1 MIKRIILA
9 LGALAI
15 AGASVAQQSY
25 ALRKTDIRAA
35 YFHLNGDHLPTGL
48 GYSATAPHVWF
59 NVDSNTALKPSGWN
73 IYNPLAAGML
83 TNQSSIFFSAIY
95 ADTPAIPVGGGLE
108 LTKRMAGYW
117 WLDVAGLTDEEMGQ
131 LDVGLLQVTTPNL
144 QVAPGDR
151 ERLRRFVDKGGVLWI
166 DLAFGS
172 FDQANGSVVP
182 FRINYPGSPNANP
195 QWDLQSPL
203 LRYPNTLTNNEIQT
217 LATGPT
223 YGTEPIFRGNIDPV
237 DLSVEGAASVSP
249 LLNSLVGVTG
259 GYSHL
264 KPVTAAAGS
273 PTAMLGRIGDGYV
286 VVTSRGAS
294 EMASRTSTST
304 NRRFFAAD
312 PNGQLGRTGA
322 ATLEASAAIKFAVN
336 VISLAA
342 ESSQNGGGSRRN
354 FGSFIDV
361 GAPLLQTWNAMYG
374 TGSTYTADTTDNR
387 PPVIYKG
394 LTVAVADNRV
404 VVFDAD
410 PKSDADGDGNTD
422 DGLADLS
429 LGEDRD
435 LVWASSVFPGKISS
449 AVCAEVPSAAT
460 LGRRDLVLVA
470 TENGQL
476 AVLTLFDNNR
486 RLRAGLAIA
495 PDALLT
501 PGLGGSPSL
510 VAGEWPVAPTV
521 HEGVAYVADTVN
533 SSGQDVGRIWQVD
546 LRTLL
551 PVQSPVTAN
560 NFIFGGTA
568 AAIQR
573 ISGSPTVGYI
583 PIMDN
588 SGGLDKVVYAPLKEQ
603 TTPQA
608 NAGFISVWAGA
619 KGERPSSVSESGGVV
634 AITTR
639 AATQGGLPIYL
650 SAAAGDPL
658 GFRLSIIRTDGTVLT
673 AAQMAA
679 LFTGAVTQSN
689 GTVSMT
695 LNPMVAWP
703 PVGVDPDNGVRVD
716 YSIDWGAAFPSLT
729 AGIERGRL
737 NFPSPTGIQRS
748 VVGGIALSPTGT
760 IYATVS
766 TQNSAPASFSVN
778 DYNGSLFAIR
788 EEGRGQFRCAWKW
801 DLYPQHSF
809 SNAGTSTTVQS
820 VLADNDP
827 VQNLTVPAGPTTI
840 NLNFVLGGGY
850 RLATFQGA
858 PVIRNGEVYVS
869 VSGYKRSLGAF
880 SVPAGALLC
889 FSDDASTREIRVG
902 RRLSQNAIVV
912 QPDMA
917 RSTDPSNPTTFSSL
931 PPERVRV
938 EKEEGQVGGIIR
950 LDNLFTAQR
959 GQITDSIS
967 VSQPI
972 IIRQDGQQDLIIDPS
987 QQGDRW
993 NPLKWYTIMHG
1004 TQLTSTALGTGN
1016 TVFVSGKSYL
1026 PPILNGVFPGDPR
1039 FREEA
1044 IVMALKTDIDPGL
1057 AKRPNDSG
1065 AFTTVAANFQPQEI
1079 IADQARPYLR
1089 QVISMD
1095 YVRASN
1101 AFSATEASLNSIRP
1115 SQVYVWPQTP
1125 RNSTSAGQISFEDFI
1140 VRVNQCVLKTS
1151 GTVSGTFAPNSFGVV
1166 AGDGVLAAW
1175 NNERIYGFK
1184 RANTWVADEGRIA
1197 LLDPSGNPLFDSSK
1211 AILSGNTGG
1220 STAAVNLRQ
1229 LGRPTRIYP
1238 ISGSSDVLVVDSDK
1252 SQIFRMNPSGVVG
1265 RVLQSISLDP
1275 TFVPSGYKS
1284 NESLEFSNPRDAWTW
1299 VSQET
1304 PVASGGNNRF
1314 SNPQAQEYW
1323 IHYLVADQGNGR
1335 LIEVVDRYAQDAAT
1349 GRITSRLSEGTLLWH
1364 SPTEVSGQGWNY
1376 NSFTRI
1382 QVGNRF
1388 AIVAGVGGKAPTR
1401 RDAGEGG
1408 SGVGDL
1414 TPTNNRTSQAGNGGI
1429 VIFDPTFTGGYRVFS
1444 TFSTPAVDHTMQ
1456 WDFTTGT
1463 WSVNAAAD
1471 IVAKERVMSNLQS
1484 VTASLIQ
1491 GVGTPV
1497 YTIMI
1502 ADSTGVYEVLADTAN
1517 PTSLSARWMLP
1528 SWAYTSMRRP
1538 ASAAG
1543 VVAANNPI
1551 KFFPTYARR
1560 IDDDNVMIVNGYN
1573 GITLGNA
1580 PFDGEVIQVDGSFG
1594 TGAVGDIDNPG
1605 FSLFAHNLGFNFKSI
1620 KLLFG
1625 PVEGTR
1631 GLSLPVFA
1639 DRR

>member
-1 MIKRIILA
+1 MIKRITLA

-15 AGASVAQQSY
+15 AGASLAQQSY
-25 ALRKTDIRAA
+25 AMRKTDIRAA
-35 YFHLNGDHLPTGL
+35 YFHLNGDHLPVGL
-48 GYSATAPHVWF
+48 QYSATAPHVWF
-59 NVDSNTALKPSGWN
+59 NVDSNFSLKPAGWN
-73 IYNPLAAGML
+73 IYNPLAPGVL
-83 TNQSSIFFSAIY
+83 TTEAASFFSTIY
-95 ADTPAIPVGGGLE
+95 ADTPAVGTE
-108 LTKRMAGYW
+108 QTKRMAGYW
-117 WLDVAGLTDEEMGQ
+117 WVDVAGLTDEDMGL

-144 QVAPGDR
+144 QVRPGDR

-172 FDQANGSVVP
+172 LDQANGSVFP
-182 FRINYPGSPNANP
+182 FRMNYPGSPNANP

-203 LRYPNTLTNNEIQT
+203 LRYPNSLTNNEIQT
-217 LATGPT
+217 LAIGPT
-223 YGTEPIFRGNIDPV
+223 YGTEPIFRGNIEPV
-237 DLSVEGAASVSP
+237 DLSVEGAASISP
-249 LLNSLVGVTG
+249 LLNSIVGVTG
-259 GYSHL
+259 SYSQL

-273 PTAMLGRIGDGYV
+273 PTAMLGRVGDGYV
-286 VVTSRGAS
+286 VITSRGTS
-294 EMASRTSTST
+294 EMASRTSSST

-312 PNGQLGRTGA
+312 PTGQLGRSGA
-322 ATLEASAAIKFAVN
+322 ASLEASAAIKFAVN

-361 GAPLLQTWNAMYG
+361 GAPLLQTWNAAYG
-374 TGSTYTADTTDNR
+374 AGSTYTADATDNR
-387 PPVIYKG
+387 APVIYKG

-404 VVFDAD
+404 VVLDGD
-410 PKSDADGDGNTD
+410 PRTDADGDGNPD
-422 DGLADLS
+422 DGTPDLS

-435 LVWASSVFPGKISS
+435 LVWASSVFPGRISS
-449 AVCAEVPSAAT
+449 AVCVEVPSAAT
-460 LGRRDLVLVA
+460 LALRDLVLVT

-476 AVLTLFDNNR
+476 AIFSLFDNNR
-486 RLRAGLAIA
+486 RLRSGLAIA

-501 PGLGGSPSL
+501 AGAGGAASL

-521 HEGVAYVADTVN
+521 HEGIAYVADTVN
-533 SSGQDVGRIWQVD
+533 SAGQDVGRIWQVD
-546 LRTLL
+546 LRTLSV
-551 PVQSPVTAN
+551 VQSPITST
-560 NFIFGGTA
+560 NFVFGGTA
-568 AAIQR
+568 SSIQR
-573 ISGSPTVGYI
+573 ISGSLTVGYI

-588 SGGLDKVVYAPLKEQ
+588 SGGLDRVVYAPLKEQ
-603 TTPQA
+603 PSPQA
-608 NAGFISVWAGA
+608 NAGVLSLWAGS

-634 AITTR
+634 SIQTR
-639 AATQGGLPIYL
+639 AASQGGLPVYL
-650 SAAAGDPL
+650 SAATGDPL
-658 GFRLSIIRTDGTVLT
+658 GFRIAITRNDGTVFT
-673 AAQMAA
+673 AAQLAA

-689 GTVSMT
+689 GTVSLT
-695 LNPMVAWP
+695 LNPMVTWP
-703 PVGVDPDNGVRVD
+703 PANVDPDNGVRVD
-716 YSIDWGAAFPSLT
+716 YTIDWGAAFPSLT
-729 AGIERGRL
+729 AALERGRL
-737 NFPSPTGIQRS
+737 NFPSPTGLQRT

-760 IYATVS
+760 MYATVS
-766 TQNSAPASFSVN
+766 TQNAAPAAFNVN

-788 EEGRGQFRCAWKW
+788 EEGRGQFRCPWKW

-809 SNAGTSTTVQS
+809 SNNGTSTTVQS

-827 VQNLTVPAGPTTI
+827 VQNLTVPVGAGSI

-869 VSGYKRSLGAF
+869 VSGYKRSVGPF

-889 FSDDASTREIRVG
+889 FADDASTREIRVG
-902 RRLSQNAIVV
+902 RRLGPNAIVV

-917 RSTDPSNPTTFSSL
+917 RSSDPSNPTTFSSL
-931 PPERVRV
+931 PPDRVRV

-959 GQITDSIS
+959 GQITDAIS
-967 VSQPI
+967 VSQPVI
-972 IIRQDGQQDLIIDPS
+972 VRQDGQQDLIIDPS

-993 NPLKWYTIMHG
+993 NPLKWYTILHG

-1026 PPILNGVFPGDPR
+1026 PPILNGVFPGDPA

-1044 IVMALKTDIDPGL
+1044 VVFALRTDIDPGQ
-1057 AKRPNDSG
+1057 AKRPSDTG
-1065 AFTTVAANFQPQEI
+1065 AFTTNPAAFQPLEI
-1079 IADQARPYLR
+1079 VADQARPYLR

-1095 YVRASN
+1095 YVRAANS
-1101 AFSATEASLNSIRP
+1101 FTATEASLNRIRP
-1115 SQVYVWPQTP
+1115 SQLFVWPQTP
-1125 RNSTSAGQISFEDFI
+1125 RNSTDQGQLSFEDFV

-1151 GTVSGTFAPNSFGVV
+1151 GTTSVGFAPSSFGVV

-1175 NNERIYGFK
+1175 NNERVYGFK

-1211 AILSGNTGG
+1211 AVLSGATGGNTG
-1220 STAAVNLRQ
+1220 AINLRQ

-1238 ISGSSDVLVVDSDK
+1238 ISNSSDVLVVDSDK
-1252 SQIFRMNPSGVVG
+1252 NLIFRMSPSGVVG
-1265 RVLQSISLDP
+1265 RALGSMSLDSA
-1275 TFVPSGYKS
+1275 FVPNGYKA

-1299 VSQET
+1299 VTQET
-1304 PVASGGNNRF
+1304 PVGSGGNNRF
-1314 SNPQAQEYW
+1314 SVAQAQEYW

-1335 LIEVVDRYAQDAAT
+1335 LIELVDRYGQDPTT
-1349 GRITSRLSEGTLLWH
+1349 GRITGRLSEGTLLWH
-1364 SPTEVSGQGWNY
+1364 SPSEVSGAGWGY
-1376 NSFTRI
+1376 NSFTRL

-1388 AIVAGVGGKAPTR
+1388 VIVAGVGGKAPTR
-1401 RDAGEGG
+1401 RDSGEGATG
-1408 SGVGDL
+1408 IGD
-1414 TPTNNRTSQAGNGGI
+1414 TAPTNSRTEQSGNGGV
-1429 VIFDPTFTGGYRVFS
+1429 VIFDANLTGGYRVFS
-1444 TFSTPAVDHTMQ
+1444 TFNTPAVDHTMR

-1463 WSVNAAAD
+1463 WSTNTAAD
-1471 IVAKERVMSNLQS
+1471 VLARERVMTNLQS

-1491 GVGTPV
+1491 GLAAPL

-1502 ADSTGVYEVLADTAN
+1502 SDASGVYEVLADSAN
-1517 PTSLSARWMLP
+1517 PVALNTRWMLP
-1528 SWAYTSMRRP
+1528 SWAYQSMRRP
-1538 ASAAG
+1538 ASATGA
-1543 VVAANNPI
+1543 VSTNNPLR
-1551 KFFPTYARR
+1551 FFPTYARR

-1573 GITLGNA
+1573 GITLGNT
-1580 PFDGEVIQVDGSFG
+1580 PFDGEVVQVDGSFG
-1594 TGAVGDIDNPG
+1594 SGAVADIDKPG

-1620 KLLFG
+1620 KLLYG

>member
-1 MIKRIILA
+1 MITRITLA

-15 AGASVAQQSY
+15 AGASAAQQSY
-25 ALRKTDIRAA
+25 AMRKTDIRAA
-35 YFHLNGDHLPTGL
+35 YFHLNGDHLPVGP

-59 NVDSNTALKPSGWN
+59 NVDSNVALKPAGWN
-73 IYNPLAAGML
+73 VFNPLAAGVL
-83 TNQSSIFFSAIY
+83 TAQSATFFSSIY
-95 ADTPAIPVGGGLE
+95 ADTPGPGVE
-108 LTKRMAGYW
+108 QTKRMAGYW
-117 WLDVAGLTDEEMGQ
+117 WLDVAGLNDEEMGQ

-144 QVAPGDR
+144 QVSPGDR
-151 ERLRRFVDKGGVLWI
+151 ERLRRFVDKGGVLWV

-172 FDQANGSVVP
+172 FDQANGSVFP
-182 FRINYPGSPNANP
+182 FRLTYPGTPNANP

-217 LATGPT
+217 LAIGPT
-223 YGTEPIFRGNIDPV
+223 YGTEAIFRGNINPV
-237 DLSVEGAASVSP
+237 DLSVEGAASVAP
-249 LLNSLVGVTG
+249 LLNSIVGVTG
-259 GYSHL
+259 SFSHL

-273 PTAMLGRIGDGYV
+273 PTAMYGRVGDGYV
-286 VVTSRGAS
+286 VVTSRGTS
-294 EMASRTSTST
+294 EMANRTSAST

-312 PNGQLGRTGA
+312 PNGQLGRSGA
-322 ATLEASAAIKFAVN
+322 ASVEASAAIKFAVN

-342 ESSQNGGGSRRN
+342 ESAQNGSGSRRN

-361 GAPLLQTWNAMYG
+361 GAPLLQTWNAAYG
-374 TGSTYTADTTDNR
+374 TGSIYTATERNGR
-387 PPVIYKG
+387 APVIYKG

-404 VVFDAD
+404 VVLDGD
-410 PKSDADGDGNTD
+410 PRSDADGDGNQD
-422 DGLADLS
+422 DGSTDLS

-435 LVWASSVFPGKISS
+435 LIWASNIFPGRISS
-449 AVCAEVPSAAT
+449 AVCVEVPSAAT
-460 LGRRDLVLVA
+460 LALRDLVLVT

-476 AVLTLFDNNR
+476 AVFSLFDNNR
-486 RLRAGLAIA
+486 RLRSGLALA

-501 PGLGGSPSL
+501 PGAGGAASL

-521 HEGVAYVADTVN
+521 HEGIAYVADTVN
-533 SSGQDVGRIWQVD
+533 ASGQDVGRMWQVD
-546 LRTLL
+546 LRTLSV
-551 PVQSPVTAN
+551 VQSPISGN
-560 NFIFGGTA
+560 NFVFGGTA

-603 TTPQA
+603 PSPQA
-608 NAGFISVWAGA
+608 NAGVMSIWAGV
-619 KGERPSSVSESGGVV
+619 KGERPTSVAESGGVV

-650 SAAAGDPL
+650 SASAGDPL
-658 GFRLSIIRTDGTVLT
+658 GFRISILRNDGTLLT
-673 AAQMAA
+673 AAQMAS

-689 GTVSMT
+689 GTVSLT
-695 LNPMVAWP
+695 LSPMAVWP

-716 YSIDWGAAFPSLT
+716 YTIDWGAAFPSLT

-737 NFPSPTGIQRS
+737 NFPSPTGLQRT
-748 VVGGIALSPTGT
+748 VIGGIALSPTGT

-766 TQNSAPASFSVN
+766 TQNANPAAFNVN

-788 EEGRGQFRCAWKW
+788 EEGRGQFRCPWKW

-809 SNAGTSTTVQS
+809 ANNGTSTTVQA

-827 VQNLTVPAGPTTI
+827 VQNLTVPVGAGSI

-858 PVIRNGEVYVS
+858 PVIRNGEVYVA
-869 VSGYKRSLGAF
+869 VSGAKRNLGGF

-902 RRLSQNAIVV
+902 RRLGQNAIIV

-917 RSTDPSNPTTFSSL
+917 RSSDPTNPTTFSAL
-931 PPERVRV
+931 PPDRVRV

-967 VSQPI
+967 VSQPV
-972 IIRQDGQQDLIIDPS
+972 IIRQDGLQDIVIDPS

-993 NPLKWYTIMHG
+993 NPLKWYTILHG
-1004 TQLTSTALGTGN
+1004 TQLSSTALGTGN
-1016 TVFVSGKSYL
+1016 TVFVSGKSFL
-1026 PPILNGVFPGDPR
+1026 PPILNGVFPGDPN

-1044 IVMALKTDIDPGL
+1044 IVMALNTNIDPGQ
-1057 AKRPNDSG
+1057 AKRPNDAG
-1065 AFTTVAANFQPQEI
+1065 AFTTNPANFQPLEI
-1079 IADQARPYLR
+1079 VADQARPYLR

-1095 YVRASN
+1095 YVRAANS
-1101 AFSATEASLNSIRP
+1101 FTATELSINRIRP
-1115 SQVYVWPQTP
+1115 SQAYVWPQSP
-1125 RNSTSAGQISFEDFI
+1125 RNSTDAGQLSFEDFV

-1151 GTVSGTFAPNSFGVV
+1151 GTTGLGFTPSSFGVV
-1166 AGDGVLAAW
+1166 AGDGLLAAW
-1175 NNERIYGFK
+1175 NNERVYGFR

-1211 AILSGNTGG
+1211 AVISGSTGG

-1238 ISGSSDVLVVDSDK
+1238 IPGSSDVLVVDSDK
-1252 SQIFRMNPSGVVG
+1252 GRVFRMNPSGVVG
-1265 RVLQSISLDP
+1265 RVVSEMTIDSA
-1275 TFVPSGYKS
+1275 FVPTGYKS

-1304 PVASGGNNRF
+1304 PVGSGGINRF
-1314 SNPQAQEYW
+1314 SGAQAQEYW
-1323 IHYLVADQGNGR
+1323 VHYLVADQGNGR
-1335 LIEVVDRYAQDAAT
+1335 LIELVDRYAQDAAT

-1364 SPTEVSGQGWNY
+1364 SPSEVSGAGWGY
-1376 NSFTRI
+1376 NSFTRL

-1388 AIVAGVGGKAPTR
+1388 VVIAGLGGKAPTR
-1401 RDAGEGG
+1401 RDSGEGG

-1414 TPTNNRTSQAGNGGI
+1414 APTNSRTDQTGNGGI
-1429 VIFDPTFTGGYRVFS
+1429 VIFDPTIAGGYRVFS
-1444 TFSTPAVDHTMQ
+1444 TFNTPAVNHTMR

-1463 WSVNAAAD
+1463 WSTNAAAD
-1471 IVAKERVMSNLQS
+1471 ILARERPMVNLQS

-1491 GVGTPV
+1491 GIGAPL

-1502 ADSTGVYEVLADTAN
+1502 ADATGVYEVLADSAN
-1517 PTSLSARWMLP
+1517 PVALNTRWMLP
-1528 SWAYTSMRRP
+1528 SWAYQSMRRP
-1538 ASAAG
+1538 AAAAG
-1543 VVAANNPI
+1543 VVSANNPL

-1560 IDDDNVMIVNGYN
+1560 IDDDNVMVVNGYN
-1573 GITLGNA
+1573 GVTLGNSA
-1580 PFDGEVIQVDGSFG
+1580 FDGEVVQVDGAFG
-1594 TGAVGDIDNPG
+1594 TGVLADIDKPG